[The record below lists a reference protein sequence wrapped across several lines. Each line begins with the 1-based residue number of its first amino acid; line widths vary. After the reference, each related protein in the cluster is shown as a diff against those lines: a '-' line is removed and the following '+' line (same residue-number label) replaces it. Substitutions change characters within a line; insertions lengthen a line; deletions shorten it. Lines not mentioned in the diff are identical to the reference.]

1 MNRQISL
8 FSNTGS
14 LPCQYKFE
22 RFIGQKVSVMIGAY
36 PFHKTINGIVVGI
49 STYYTDVETEK
60 GLMVA
65 TPYNLSER
73 E

>member
-1 MNRQISL
+1 MYRQISL
-8 FSNTGS
+8 FENTGT

-22 RFIGQKVSVMIGAY
+22 RFIGQKVSVMRGAY
-36 PFHKTINGIVVGI
+36 PFHRIINGIVVGI
-49 STYYTDVETEK
+49 STYYTDVETEE